1 MSNDANVFK
10 NSLTG
15 AGYVTP
21 KEWSNEIEQ
30 VAREKNIF
38 RGLTNSIMVVNRFGQ
53 PGNTFYVQKNVAL
66 SAAAVTDG
74 DAVSISAIDFSQIS
88 VTASISGVATQITL
102 KQLRDQL
109 STVREDVIMN
119 LGTALGEKEERDI
132 ITELYTTT
140 STTIYSG
147 SKTAST
153 VTVTDTFGVSLLIA
167 GRKSMRIA
175 KRNPLNLVIHPA
187 QESVLINDQK
197 FLDASYLGSTSV
209 NREGFIGRYLG
220 IDVFVSTNIGSFTG
234 GSNADLTVYRALL
247 LGPRAAVLLD
257 KAPATVD
264 IDRNLIQDLSV
275 TMVAYKDY
283 GVQILNEES
292 IRILASA

>member
-10 NSLTG
+10 NGLTA

-21 KEWSNEIEQ
+21 KEWSTEIEQ
-30 VAREKNIF
+30 VARQRNIM
-38 RGLTNSIMVVNRFGQ
+38 RQLTGSILVVDRIGA
-53 PGNTFYVQKNVAL
+53 PGNTFYIQKNVAL

-74 DAVSISAIDFSQIS
+74 NSVSISSLDFSQVT
-88 VTASISGVATQITL
+88 VTASIIGVATQITL

-109 STVREDVIMN
+109 STVRDDVIMN
-119 LGTALGEKEERDI
+119 LGTALGEKEEADI
-132 ITELYTTT
+132 ISELYTTT
-140 STTIYSG
+140 STTIYAG

-153 VTVTDTFGVSLLIA
+153 ITVTDTFSVTVLIN
-167 GRKSMRIA
+167 GRKSMRVS
-175 KRNPLNLVIHPA
+175 KRTPRYLVIHPA
-187 QESVLINDQK
+187 QESALINDQK

-234 GSNADLTVYRALL
+234 GSNSDLTVYKALL
-247 LGPRAAVLLD
+247 LGERAAVLLD

-283 GVQILNEES
+283 GVEILNNES